1 MTKISPHHRLAA
13 LPSTAQTAPTDIAGH
28 LAALGQRA
36 VRLISRVK
44 SLVRRFPGVHLG
56 AGALVALMTC
66 AGGPSQAQSGSIS
79 LPLPLIDCDIKILS
93 STYYVYIGGNTQYN
107 SLRFATGY
115 KYMQDWATSETLLDD
130 SFIDYCGNSY
140 STYIDTSAYSHSVA
154 SSVSPSSA
162 GKISEISQ
170 LTTSVNVNLGGGQ
183 GYTLSGEISNSY
195 PSGRLSLNFTGL
207 SAATSDL
214 PSGSSIEGTIGPADT
229 QYRFVAT
236 NHFQTVHPWA
246 NKFKKSYQ
254 PRIEESFDGA
264 AFQRYK
270 VNYLD
275 AGTYELRVRVFPFQ
289 DDYKTLANTLNS
301 YAVTGLPGYS
311 EYTYTLVVKD
321 ETPPTLTL
329 SSTTLNIPAETTSV
343 DAETWLTGYGAAATD
358 NSLTP
363 IDTKF
368 YINDVLLTSMSQLE
382 YGPNTVTLVA
392 TDQSGNNSEPQ
403 AVTLNWLDSI
413 PPDITAPGTYDLT
426 TDSGAAIATFDLTTL
441 DITVTDNLDTGLTV
455 SFWIEDQEITGPY
468 SFDLGETLITLKS
481 TDSSGNTGEA
491 TITVVTSDGEPPVLT
506 APADQT
512 LTTDMDQPTGALS
525 LTGLGSVSDNAD
537 ESVAITYWIND
548 IKLGE
553 SHDFQVGNTTV
564 TLNASDSSGNEA
576 VSVAFTVTVNDQQ
589 APDLS
594 FATPIFN
601 ISPSTPEQETLNV
614 NFGNLISASD
624 NVTEAPTIT
633 YFLNEQEISSTHH
646 FPVGQATEITVI
658 ATDAAGNATSPEIF
672 TINVLDI
679 TPPVLTAPED
689 QVLATDP
696 DKATAALDVAG
707 LGSVSDN
714 VDEGLTISYWI
725 DDSELT
731 ASHDFP
737 VGDTTVTLRA
747 ADSSDNEAEPVTFT
761 VTVKDQQAPELSAI
775 STALNV
781 DPGDTLAQTSSVD
794 FSHFFSATDNVTAAP
809 TITYVFNSE
818 EITLPHDFP
827 VGRISKIYVT
837 ASDEADNTS
846 ETVVFW
852 LLVNDITPP
861 VLTPPT
867 SHVLATDPDK
877 STAALSMTGLGS
889 VSDNV
894 DENVTIS
901 YWIDDAELGSSYDFP
916 VGDTTVTLRASDS
929 SGNEAASVTFTVTV
943 NDLQAPNL
951 SSNSTGL
958 NVDPGNTAAQTTSI
972 DFSHFFSATDNVT
985 AALTITYVFNEEEIT
1000 LPYDFPVGQISK
1012 IYVTASD
1019 EAGNTSAPFT
1029 FTLLVNDITKPILT
1043 PPQTQVL
1050 STDPDK
1056 PTAALTLT
1064 GLGSVSDNVDED
1076 LTISY
1081 WIDDTELGGS
1091 HDFPVGDTTVTLRAS
1106 DSFGNAADTVTF
1118 FVTVND
1124 QQAPELLNNGTG
1136 LNVDPDDPAL
1146 ETVSV
1151 DFSHFFSAT
1160 DNVTAAPTITY
1171 VFNSEEITLPHDFP
1185 VGKISKIYVTAAD
1198 GAGNSSETTVF
1209 WLLVNDI
1216 TPPVITPPADQSL
1229 PNDPGLTTAAFDPT
1243 TLGSVS
1249 DNVDAG
1255 EDLDITYWIGAEEIT
1270 GSHVFPLGQTTVT
1283 MKAQDAAGNK
1293 AATVSFTVTVT
1304 DTEAPVI
1311 TPPEDQVL
1319 PTENGTTSAT
1329 LDVTALALATDNVD
1343 STVDV
1348 TYWVG
1353 GQQLSGP
1360 YVFPLGTTTVTLQA
1374 QDAAGNEAAAVSF
1387 TVTVRDTG
1395 SPVITP
1401 PDIQD
1406 LVTDPG
1412 LPTAALD
1419 VTALGSATD
1428 LVDGPVAITY
1438 TTEDMTLSGP
1448 YPFPVGETIVT
1459 MTAQDSSDNI
1469 AQDSF
1474 AVRVRDNQPPV
1485 ITPPAD
1491 QSRTTDPDAITS
1503 LFDVTALGSVT
1514 DLVDDMVEIFYRVE
1528 GIEIVSAYAFPIGDT
1543 TVTMDARDDAGNAA
1557 TQVSFTVT
1565 VADGQA
1571 PVITPPD
1578 DQTLTTDPGQP
1589 TATLDVTT
1597 LGAKVTDLADD
1608 DSSLVILYHIGTLPL
1623 TGPHA
1628 FPIGETTV
1636 TLDATDATGNEAI
1649 QASFIVKVD
1658 DHEAPVIT
1666 PPETLILEAETLTQV
1681 AHYDLTTLGSVA
1693 DNADPDLSILYIIDG
1708 TPVKDDSYTFPLG
1721 DTTVTMAAIDNAGN
1735 PAVEQ
1740 SFIVRVEDTTGP
1752 LTPVFDTPVVAP
1764 DLSVTVSGT
1773 TEAHARVAV
1782 TFADTSQQSLT
1793 ADGLGVFSASSA
1805 TPQRN
1810 GTVTATAYDSHDN
1823 ASATASLMVTVDASV
1838 PTVQIS
1844 GLPELANAGAFD
1856 ITITFSEPV
1865 TGFEASDI
1873 AVSGATISNFSGTA
1887 PVFTA
1892 IVTPEDTPG
1901 IVVTLS
1907 IPAGVAEDPG
1917 GNLNL
1922 ASDTYS
1928 LITATTDA
1936 AEAQIAE
1943 VLESRSQALV
1953 AHQPSLS
1960 GFLMG
1965 GGSRQFNAS
1974 VSRRTGVFT
1983 LATDPDRPAWMRL
1996 EGSWQKDDDY
2006 SSRYIFGAFGTHRKL
2021 NDNLLLG
2028 AMVQIDEIAQDEGA
2042 AELNGHGVLAGPYF
2056 VGKLPDHPFYIEGRL
2071 LYGKSWNEITP
2082 DGTYTDSF
2090 TTERWLTQIKGTGQL
2105 VYPRYELRPF
2115 LAAGQVVETQQS
2127 YTDGNGLTV
2136 PEATYRATEV
2146 EYGLSMLHS
2155 RPTESGELTLEGGIS
2170 GVYQDQNHGDSRASA
2185 RLRFGL
2191 SHAFRNAGLLALDA
2205 AISGLGPDQLRTKSI
2220 GLTYSFQF

>member
-1 MTKISPHHRLAA
+1 MPLPPKASHQIHAPAENTRGRADTAPWWRKKALQMKTLLSGLGPLALASLTCVTAPDPALALEPVFGYSAGYLPMLPYCEAYAEGLISYGGSARIMVFSKPPSKWSYVGGQTFFYNYLEPENNFRSSFDTDCTNGHPFKSLSFTHSAVTSPSNPIDLDHMNFMYFRADADLGDGFGYEYWTEVSASYPGSLTRVTFHNLTPVEITPASDTSITVTVPSDRTTYEFLVTDHVTITHPWKEKFRDPDYLPRADYHVDGAAKNIDYTVDLAPGTHSITLRIYPATNPMKSIGGAGVTSVVGLPDPTIRNYTVIVLEQTPPELQIASDTFEIGPDTTELDLAA
-13 LPSTAQTAPTDIAGH
+13 LITGF
-28 LAALGQRA
+28 G
-36 VRLISRVK
+36 IS
-44 SLVRRFPGVHLG
+44 
-56 AGALVALMTC
+56 
-66 AGGPSQAQSGSIS
+66 
-79 LPLPLIDCDIKILS
+79 
-93 STYYVYIGGNTQYN
+93 
-107 SLRFATGY
+107 
-115 KYMQDWATSETLLDD
+115 
-130 SFIDYCGNSY
+130 
-140 STYIDTSAYSHSVA
+140 
-154 SSVSPSSA
+154 
-162 GKISEISQ
+162 
-170 LTTSVNVNLGGGQ
+170 
-183 GYTLSGEISNSY
+183 
-195 PSGRLSLNFTGL
+195 
-207 SAATSDL
+207 
-214 PSGSSIEGTIGPADT
+214 
-229 QYRFVAT
+229 
-236 NHFQTVHPWA
+236 
-246 NKFKKSYQ
+246 
-254 PRIEESFDGA
+254 
-264 AFQRYK
+264 
-270 VNYLD
+270 
-275 AGTYELRVRVFPFQ
+275 
-289 DDYKTLANTLNS
+289 
-301 YAVTGLPGYS
+301 
-311 EYTYTLVVKD
+311 
-321 ETPPTLTL
+321 
-329 SSTTLNIPAETTSV
+329 
-343 DAETWLTGYGAAATD
+343 ATD
-358 NSLTP
+358 NATETPTISFAINGVALTAL
-363 IDTKF
+363 D
-368 YINDVLLTSMSQLE
+368 QLVR
-382 YGPNTVTLVA
+382 GPNTVTVTA
-392 TDQSGNNSEPQ
+392 TDDSGNTSAAQ
-403 AVTLNWLDSI
+403 TVTLKYGDSDAPEI
-413 PPDITAPGTYDLT
+413 TPPAKQIMITD
-426 TDSGAAIATFDLTTL
+426 DESATAMLNVTTL
-441 DITVTDNLDTGLTV
+441 PVTVTDNYDTNVPLTY
-455 SFWIEDQEITGPY
+455 WIEDLQLTGPY
-468 SFDLGETLITLKS
+468 GFAPGETVVTIKATDQAGNTGTATFIVQVTDAEAPVITPGADIITTTDPGAATWSGNMSALGASVADNVDEDLTITYWIDGQQISGTYAFGMGETLVTLKAHDTAGNTAEVTMTVTVSDAEAPILTPPQTQMLS
-481 TDSSGNTGEA
+481 TDPDKPTA
-491 TITVVTSDGEPPVLT
+491 ALT
-506 APADQT
+506 
-512 LTTDMDQPTGALS
+512 
-525 LTGLGSVSDNAD
+525 LTGLGA
-537 ESVAITYWIND
+537 
-548 IKLGE
+548 
-553 SHDFQVGNTTV
+553 
-564 TLNASDSSGNEA
+564 
-576 VSVAFTVTVNDQQ
+576 
-589 APDLS
+589 
-594 FATPIFN
+594 
-601 ISPSTPEQETLNV
+601 
-614 NFGNLISASD
+614 
-624 NVTEAPTIT
+624 
-633 YFLNEQEISSTHH
+633 
-646 FPVGQATEITVI
+646 
-658 ATDAAGNATSPEIF
+658 
-672 TINVLDI
+672 
-679 TPPVLTAPED
+679 
-689 QVLATDP
+689 
-696 DKATAALDVAG
+696 
-707 LGSVSDN
+707 VSDN
-714 VDEGLTISYWI
+714 VDEDLTIFYWI
-725 DDSELT
+725 DDTELGG
-731 ASHDFP
+731 SHDFP

-747 ADSSDNEAEPVTFT
+747 TDSSDNEAEPVTFT
-761 VTVKDQQAPELSAI
+761 VTVKDQQAPELSFAAPSVTVTP
-775 STALNV
+775 STPSLETV
-781 DPGDTLAQTSSVD
+781 RVD
-794 FSHFFSATDNVTAAP
+794 FTNLISATDNVTEAP
-809 TITYVFNSE
+809 EITYFVNAQEVSS
-818 EITLPHDFP
+818 PHDFP
-827 VGRISKIYVT
+827 VGQ
-837 ASDEADNTS
+837 
-846 ETVVFW
+846 
-852 LLVNDITPP
+852 
-861 VLTPPT
+861 
-867 SHVLATDPDK
+867 AT
-877 STAALSMTGLGS
+877 
-889 VSDNV
+889 
-894 DENVTIS
+894 
-901 YWIDDAELGSSYDFP
+901 
-916 VGDTTVTLRASDS
+916 
-929 SGNEAASVTFTVTV
+929 
-943 NDLQAPNL
+943 
-951 SSNSTGL
+951 
-958 NVDPGNTAAQTTSI
+958 
-972 DFSHFFSATDNVT
+972 
-985 AALTITYVFNEEEIT
+985 EIT
-1000 LPYDFPVGQISK
+1000 VIA
-1012 IYVTASD
+1012 TD
-1019 EAGNTSAPFT
+1019 EAGNET
-1029 FTLLVNDITKPILT
+1029 
-1043 PPQTQVL
+1043 
-1050 STDPDK
+1050 
-1056 PTAALTLT
+1056 
-1064 GLGSVSDNVDED
+1064 
-1076 LTISY
+1076 
-1081 WIDDTELGGS
+1081 
-1091 HDFPVGDTTVTLRAS
+1091 
-1106 DSFGNAADTVTF
+1106 
-1118 FVTVND
+1118 
-1124 QQAPELLNNGTG
+1124 APEIF
-1136 LNVDPDDPAL
+1136 
-1146 ETVSV
+1146 TVV
-1151 DFSHFFSAT
+1151 
-1160 DNVTAAPTITY
+1160 I
-1171 VFNSEEITLPHDFP
+1171 
-1185 VGKISKIYVTAAD
+1185 
-1198 GAGNSSETTVF
+1198 
-1209 WLLVNDI
+1209 NDI

-1229 PNDPGLTTAAFDPT
+1229 STDPGKDVAQLDPT

-1401 PDIQD
+1401 PGIQD

-1514 DLVDDMVEIFYRVE
+1514 DLVDDTVEIFYHIE

-1543 TVTMDARDDAGNAA
+1543 TVTMDARDDAENAA

-1589 TATLDVTT
+1589 TATMDVTT

-1636 TLDATDATGNEAI
+1636 TLDATDATGNDAI

-1773 TEAHARVAV
+1773 TEAHARVEV

-1892 IVTPEDTPG
+1892 TVTPEDTPG

-2042 AELNGHGVLAGPYF
+2042 AELNGHGMLAGPYF